1 LYEKVKLLAEKEGV
15 SVSAKVRD
23 LVKEAVEI
31 QEDILL
37 AEFAEARERTWNEG
51 SALTHEEVWS

>member
-1 LYEKVKLLAEKEGV
+1 MLAEKEGV